1 MQLQNGLPI
10 VRSQPRTHSMKKQ
23 MTVNTAIREN
33 NKRIQMNRMRTTAKS
48 THQGSRSVAL
58 SFNALIKVGEKIE
71 GRIRNGKLTVDQ
83 SKSYAGKKPNFM
95 KKKEGEAHVV
105 FTDPKG
111 YKPQNFKY
119 QAQTSV
125 QPTYNTQASQN
136 YNPPQ
141 VKQPQQT
148 FNQTHPYYNQSHNP
162 ERKIPQFDHIPMSYA
177 EQYSHLLRERMITPA
192 IRRVLESPG
201 AWFDPNVSCAYHS
214 GVIGHSIEHCRALKY
229 KVQNLIDLKQLDFK
243 LTAPDVDKNPLPNHG
258 NQGVNIVEKVQDEA
272 FVWEVTDVRTPMRII
287 FQEMCQREMVE
298 KLVDDEGPDS
308 CEWHGAV
315 AHTLEECPEFK
326 LLLQKMLDMRLITI
340 ERGPSYKTVNATTKE
355 G

>member
-1 MQLQNGLPI
+1 
-10 VRSQPRTHSMKKQ
+10 
-23 MTVNTAIREN
+23 
-33 NKRIQMNRMRTTAKS
+33 
-48 THQGSRSVAL
+48 SVAL

-125 QPTYNTQASQN
+125 QPTYNTQARQN

-141 VKQPQQT
+141 GE
-148 FNQTHPYYNQSHNP
+148 NDHPS
-162 ERKIPQFDHIPMSYA
+162 IG
-177 EQYSHLLRERMITPA
+177 
-192 IRRVLESPG
+192 RVPKSPG

-243 LTAPDVDKNPLPNHG
+243 LTAPDVDRNLLPNHG
-258 NQGVNIVEKVQDEA
+258 NQGVNAVEKVQDEA
-272 FVWEVTDVRTPMRII
+272 FVWEVTDVRTPMRVI
-287 FQEMCQREMVE
+287 FQEMC
-298 KLVDDEGPDS
+298 
-308 CEWHGAV
+308 
-315 AHTLEECPEFK
+315 
-326 LLLQKMLDMRLITI
+326 
-340 ERGPSYKTVNATTKE
+340 
-355 G
+355 